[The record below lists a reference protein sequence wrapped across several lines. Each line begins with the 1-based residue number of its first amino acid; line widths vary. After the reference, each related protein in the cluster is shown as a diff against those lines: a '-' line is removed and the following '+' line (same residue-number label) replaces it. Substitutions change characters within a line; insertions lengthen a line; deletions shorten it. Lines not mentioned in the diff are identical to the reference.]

1 MGNLS
6 DDLRRNRQQKN
17 DAEVQAEIERQ
28 RQQSGKID
36 GTAKVRGYN
45 PKLGGW
51 DVETSTGGTVKGA
64 APHTTRGL
72 GKGDSVDI
80 YRRGNS
86 AAIDAK
92 PLTGA
97 AANTS
102 GDGGKSGADGQPS
115 GPRLIRVPGGRSGTE
130 PRFQQDDGSSSG
142 NGCTCKEVFTTS
154 NTGAEG
160 QSIFNSVE
168 ECLEDC
174 AKKTGDEGG
183 GPWACFEDSSTGEA
197 SIQYVGEGGDFASK
211 EAGETA
217 IQPKFK
223 GGQCSILYTV
233 TARTTGLIAN
243 AGAVSQAEVRRLC
256 RIGRTERELINGV
269 PQAETVIKI
278 DQVATHVIR
287 GPIKGARTRS
297 FLETGGSNQVTEV
310 IGTTA
315 DGQENP
321 VLFGFANTACDRLSI
336 AITSIRPFD
345 PTQADNCGD
354 PPKRCP
360 SPGLDEPGNI
370 IDLGD

>member
-64 APHTTRGL
+64 VPHTTRGL

-102 GDGGKSGADGQPS
+102 GDGGKSGSDGQLS

-130 PRFQQDDGSSSG
+130 PRFQQDDGSGSG
-142 NGCTCKEVFTTS
+142 NGCTCKQVFTTS
-154 NTGAEG
+154 DTGAEG
-160 QSIFNSVE
+160 QAIFDSVE

-183 GPWACFEDSSTGEA
+183 GPWACFEDSATGEA
-197 SIQYVGEGGDFASK
+197 SIQYVGTGGDFASK
-211 EAGETA
+211 EQGELA

-223 GGQCSILYTV
+223 GGQCQIRYAVSWTITRQRTV
-233 TARTTGLIAN
+233 GGEGPRPGIGVDYMCIPRPGGTVEPLTTTGTTGL
-243 AGAVSQAEVRRLC
+243 
-256 RIGRTERELINGV
+256 
-269 PQAETVIKI
+269 
-278 DQVATHVIR
+278 R
-287 GPIKGARTRS
+287 GPIHGAEVDADFSSINRWAFVKLWIIHDIPKRRTLVYGASGAICTKGAS
-297 FLETGGSNQVTEV
+297 GGITGVV
-310 IGTTA
+310 PV
-315 DGQENP
+315 NP
-321 VLFGFANTACDRLSI
+321 EQLDE
-336 AITSIRPFD
+336 
-345 PTQADNCGD
+345 CGD
-354 PPKRCP
+354 PPRRCP
-360 SPGLDEPGNI
+360 SSSLDTPGNV
-370 IDLGD
+370 IDLG

>member
-64 APHTTRGL
+64 VPHTTRGL

-97 AANTS
+97 AANTA

-130 PRFQQDDGSSSG
+130 PRFQQDDGSGSG
-142 NGCTCKEVFTTS
+142 NGCTCKVVFTTS
-154 NTGAEG
+154 DTGAEG
-160 QSIFNSVE
+160 QAIFDSVE

-174 AKKTGDEGG
+174 ANKTGDEGG
-183 GPWACFEDSSTGEA
+183 GPWACFEDSATGQA
-197 SIQYVGEGGDFASK
+197 SIQYVGTGGDFASK
-211 EAGETA
+211 EAGEVA
-217 IQPKFK
+217 IEPKFK
-223 GGQCSILYTV
+223 GGQCPVLYDVEMIVDTV
-233 TARTTGLIAN
+233 GGFPGQPAIP
-243 AGAVSQAEVRRLC
+243 
-256 RIGRTERELINGV
+256 GRKVGTFR
-269 PQAETVIKI
+269 AF
-278 DQVATHVIR
+278 
-287 GPIKGARTRS
+287 GPIKGPPIAVIENSGGQAT
-297 FLETGGSNQVTEV
+297 LTGIV
-310 IGTTA
+310 
-315 DGQENP
+315 DGQ
-321 VLFGFANTACDRLSI
+321 LAFGPEFGAGYIRSAVFSYGK
-336 AITSIRPFD
+336 ITRVDGQSD
-345 PTQADNCGD
+345 DCGD

-360 SPGLDEPGNI
+360 VPSLDTPGNI
-370 IDLGD
+370 IDLG